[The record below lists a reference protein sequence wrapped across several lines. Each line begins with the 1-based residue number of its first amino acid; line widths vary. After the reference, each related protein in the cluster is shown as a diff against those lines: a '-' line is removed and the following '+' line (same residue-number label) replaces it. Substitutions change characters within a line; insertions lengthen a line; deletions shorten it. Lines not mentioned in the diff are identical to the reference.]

1 MKTYTVIYAEDVPHY
16 AQGEIEARGPKDAIA
31 KARKIDTDTFTAYDP
46 DYTNAVSRRIVSI
59 EGPDGTIV
67 AEDIALDGKAA
78 NPPAE
83 PTNPERAD
91 RAKQLLVTYAI
102 REMRMDELLS
112 ADTAETLLT
121 DILADFMH
129 FAAQKN
135 MGFQNCCDLAEM
147 HFDAETNEQGD
158 AP

>member
-16 AQGEIEARGPKDAIA
+16 AQAEIEARGPKDAIA
-31 KARKIDTDTFTAYDP
+31 KARKIDNFTAYDP
-46 DYTNAVSRRIVSI
+46 DWDNAVSRRIVSI
-59 EGPDGTIV
+59 EGPDGAIV

-91 RAKQLLVTYAI
+91 RANQPLVTYAI

-112 ADTAETLLT
+112 TDTAETLLT
-121 DILADFMH
+121 DLLADFMH

-135 MGFQNCCDLAEM
+135 MDFQNCCDLAEM
-147 HFDAETNEQGD
+147 HFEAETDEQGD